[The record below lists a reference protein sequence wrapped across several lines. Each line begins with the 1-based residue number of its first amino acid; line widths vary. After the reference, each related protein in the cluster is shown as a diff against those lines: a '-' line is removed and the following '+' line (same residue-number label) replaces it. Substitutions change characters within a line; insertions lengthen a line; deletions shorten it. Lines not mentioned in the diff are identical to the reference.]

1 MIYYK
6 VLKFIFLFEIYLDL
20 LFNYKIYLKHI
31 YINYVFNF
39 RLFCSCSVDMRG
51 GMSKAP
57 KRWSDETVFGE
68 RAFFAFEN
76 EPGKLSIEKVNA
88 NDSGIYRCRVDF
100 LRAQTYNTRIML
112 NVISKLF
119 KPVTMESIFGII
131 R

>member
-1 MIYYK
+1 
-6 VLKFIFLFEIYLDL
+6 
-20 LFNYKIYLKHI
+20 
-31 YINYVFNF
+31 
-39 RLFCSCSVDMRG
+39 MRA

-57 KRWSDETVFGE
+57 KRWSDDVVFGE

-112 NVISKLF
+112 NVISKLINRCKYLDALEKVF
-119 KPVTMESIFGII
+119 LILYN
-131 R
+131 

>member
-1 MIYYK
+1 MISTLYLLYYSY
-6 VLKFIFLFEIYLDL
+6 FS
-20 LFNYKIYLKHI
+20 YKIYSKRL
-31 YINYVFNF
+31 YIDNVYNF
-39 RLFCSCSVDMRG
+39 PFLCLFSVDMRG

-119 KPVTMESIFGII
+119 KSVTMKILFLIV